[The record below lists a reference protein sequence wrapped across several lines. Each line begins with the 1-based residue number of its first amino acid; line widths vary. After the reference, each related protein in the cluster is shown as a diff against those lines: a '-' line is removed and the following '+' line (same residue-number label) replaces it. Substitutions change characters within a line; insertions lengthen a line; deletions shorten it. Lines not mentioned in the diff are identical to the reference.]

1 MEELKNVLAL
11 RQEQADNER
20 SRAALARRRG
30 GQSSGSEGM
39 FSKPMGRSSE
49 VALKDAVDVFSTYD
63 PAFPKAQ
70 SLEVGLFTN
79 DSFFRMGW
87 IDEESDEKVLIQKL
101 W

>member
-30 GQSSGSEGM
+30 GQSGSSGEGM

-63 PAFPKAQ
+63 PAFPKQQ
-70 SLEVGLFTN
+70 SLEVTTG
-79 DSFFRMGW
+79 
-87 IDEESDEKVLIQKL
+87 V
-101 W
+101 